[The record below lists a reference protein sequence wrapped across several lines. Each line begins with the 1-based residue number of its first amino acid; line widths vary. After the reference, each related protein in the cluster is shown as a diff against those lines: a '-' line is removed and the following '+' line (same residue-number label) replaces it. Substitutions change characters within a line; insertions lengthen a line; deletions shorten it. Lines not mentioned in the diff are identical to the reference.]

1 MYGTFFLGKN
11 PNGKF
16 FVTNNKESVA
26 QQLADETGVKISEIL
41 EDKDGELSLKK
52 CVLEKGVGKPV
63 EVEIKTLLVN
73 GEAVK
78 VQTSTQEA
86 KKKMRDAAAAN
97 ERVKSAA
104 AQARQD
110 REDAAD
116 ED

>member
-26 QQLADETGVKISEIL
+26 QQLADETGVKICEIV
-41 EDKDGELSLKK
+41 DKNDKLSLKE
-52 CVLEKGVGKPV
+52 CVLEKGAEKPDEV
-63 EVEIKTLLVN
+63 EVKTLVVG

-78 VQTSTQEA
+78 VQTATQAA
-86 KKKMRDAAAAN
+86 KKKVRKAE

-104 AQARQD
+104 AQARD
-110 REDAAD
+110 ERAEKAA
-116 ED
+116 E